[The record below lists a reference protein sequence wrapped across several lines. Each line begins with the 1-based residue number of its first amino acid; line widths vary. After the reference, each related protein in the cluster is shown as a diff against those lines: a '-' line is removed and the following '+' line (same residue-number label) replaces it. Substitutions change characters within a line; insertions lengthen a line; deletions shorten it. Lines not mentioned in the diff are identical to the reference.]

1 MATYSI
7 DHYDL
12 VVEMI
17 MTIMMM
23 LMMVMIMVVVV
34 WRL

>member
-1 MATYSI
+1 MATDSI